1 MGFQLSVGLG
11 RISPWLFLLPSG
23 ILIGVEWCDAS
34 DWADWKFEEVGW
46 NGMPALLTA
55 PLAALG
61 EAAED
66 VEVAIVE
73 GRFCLVDD

>member
-1 MGFQLSVGLG
+1 
-11 RISPWLFLLPSG
+11 
-23 ILIGVEWCDAS
+23 
-34 DWADWKFEEVGW
+34 
-46 NGMPALLTA
+46 MPALLTA

>member
-1 MGFQLSVGLG
+1 
-11 RISPWLFLLPSG
+11 
-23 ILIGVEWCDAS
+23 
-34 DWADWKFEEVGW
+34 
-46 NGMPALLTA
+46 MPAL
-55 PLAALG
+55 LAALG